1 MSDVMSDVTRNI
13 LKVES
18 GPALEMLWGRSAEG
32 SRIYALLDA
41 SRDPRIR
48 RDVVSQVA
56 SSVSLLRGPRAS
68 ALAASAPYLVE
79 LQMDVATRVMIPER
93 WGRGWGIFLESS
105 AAFADVEEHLRGLLR
120 AQVQR
125 PGKTAPSELY
135 FRYYDPL
142 ILRAFLPTCDRA
154 QLQQIFGPVR
164 RYCVESEAAS
174 ETLSYSLPE
183 VPAA

>member
-1 MSDVMSDVTRNI
+1 MSDI

-18 GPALEMLWGRSAEG
+18 GPALDMLWGRRAEG

-56 SSVSLLRGPRAS
+56 SSVSLLRGPRAE

-79 LQMDVATRVMIPER
+79 LQEDLATRVVAPER
-93 WGRGWGIFLESS
+93 LGHGWGIFLESS
-105 AAFADVEEHLRGLLR
+105 AAFADVEAHLRGLLR
-120 AQVQR
+120 TQVQR
-125 PGKTAPSELY
+125 PGEAAPSVLY

-142 ILRAFLPTCDRA
+142 ILRAFLPTCDLA
-154 QLQQIFGPVR
+154 QLQQFFGPVR
-164 RYCVESEAAS
+164 RYCVESEAAG
-174 ETLSYSLPE
+174 EMLSYPLPIHGGS
-183 VPAA
+183 